1 MQDEF
6 NLHWVNKTWE
16 LTKPLKGRK
25 ILSDHLVWKGS
36 MAQQALSKDIKC
48 VGWSKRFTR
57 VKLLFT
63 IRLPLVSLNQWP
75 GNQYCLWE
83 LIVITRLNSLISLQF
98 FSISHER
105 DCLYVLNSLLVSW
118 TIRLTIPNR
127 VSSRQANR
135 LDLFNGSW
143 AKTVGQK
150 PIWLSVLPI
159 NRPASKNQPANML
172 VEQTAKPASV

>member
-1 MQDEF
+1 MEKVQDEF

-98 FSISHER
+98 FQFLMKEIVYMFWTV
-105 DCLYVLNSLLVSW
+105 CLSAELYAWLYQTVYPAGKQ
-118 TIRLTIPNR
+118 IGLTYSMEVEP
-127 VSSRQANR
+127 RQ
-135 LDLFNGSW
+135 LDRSQFGCLFC
-143 AKTVGQK
+143 Q
-150 PIWLSVLPI
+150 
-159 NRPASKNQPANML
+159 
-172 VEQTAKPASV
+172 